1 MLDKSN
7 KPASRVRGPILNRI
21 VAAGVFVVFV
31 ATLIVVPFTY
41 YRDRYTQ
48 TKRFR
53 VVADGILYRSG
64 QLTAEGLD
72 EVVSRYGIRTIINLQ
87 NEEPDPL
94 LENGLTESAWCR
106 QRGVRYVF
114 IAPDLIPR
122 KYVPAERPAA
132 IDSFLEVMNDPRN
145 HPVLLHCRAGLH
157 RTGVLA
163 AVYRMEYDG
172 WTARQALDELKAN
185 GFGDSKAIASNDYIM
200 QYILT
205 YIPSSARDRPSPV
218 IPPLSLKER
227 AP

>member
-1 MLDKSN
+1 MLEKSS
-7 KPASRVRGPILNRI
+7 KPVSRERLPALSRY
-21 VAAGVFVVFV
+21 VAVSVFIVFVTTLV
-31 ATLIVVPFTY
+31 ALPFAY
-41 YRDRYTQ
+41 YRDRYVQ
-48 TKRFR
+48 FKRFR

-64 QLTAEGLD
+64 QMTAEGLD
-72 EVVSRYGIRTIINLQ
+72 EVISRYGIRTVINLQ

-94 LENGLTESAWCR
+94 LENGQTESQFCR
-106 QRGVRYVF
+106 QRGVRYRF

-122 KYVPAERPAA
+122 QCVPDDRPMA
-132 IDSFLEVMNDPRN
+132 IDEFLSVMNDPRN

-172 WTARQALDELKAN
+172 WTARQALEELKAN

-205 YIPSSARDRPSPV
+205 YIPSSARDRPSP
-218 IPPLSLKER
+218 LSLKE
-227 AP
+227 ADQ

>member
-7 KPASRVRGPILNRI
+7 KPASLERGPFLNRI
-21 VAAGVFVVFV
+21 VAVGVFTVFV
-31 ATLIVVPFTY
+31 ATLIAVPFAY

-48 TKRFR
+48 FKRFR

-72 EVVSRYGIRTIINLQ
+72 EAISRYGIRTIINLQ

-94 LENGLTESAWCR
+94 LENGQTESQFCR
-106 QRGVRYVF
+106 ERGLRYVF

-122 KYVPAERPAA
+122 QCVPDHRPTA
-132 IDSFLEVMNDPRN
+132 IDEFLSVMDDPRN

-205 YIPSSARDRPSPV
+205 YIPSSARDRPSPL
-218 IPPLSLKER
+218 IPPLSLTER
-227 AP
+227 GP